1 MLTQK
6 AKYAI
11 KALTYLGQQGRITRT
26 VDIAENARIPKKFLE
41 SILLELKRHQLV
53 NSVQGSLGGY
63 YLMKDPANISLAFVY
78 RLFEGPIALIP
89 CASEKFYKPCKDCL
103 DEKTCTI
110 RKAMIEVRDKTFAA
124 LEGITIEKLMKE
136 EGKAKK

>member
-11 KALTYLGQQGRITRT
+11 KALTYLAQQGKLTRT
-26 VDIAENARIPKKFLE
+26 ADIAEKARIPKKFLE

-63 YLMKDPANISLAFVY
+63 YLMKDASQISLAAVY

-89 CASEKFYKPCKDCL
+89 CASEKFYKPCKDCQ

-110 RKAMIEVRDKTFAA
+110 RKAMIQVRDQTLAA
-124 LEGITIEKLMKE
+124 LEAITIQKLVGETE
-136 EGKAKK
+136 E